1 MKSAYRS
8 TAQQAF
14 TLIEILVVV
23 AIIGLL
29 AGLLITNTDKIFG
42 SSQETVARVFV
53 RDSLKTS
60 LVRYKIDL
68 GDYPTTAEGLQ
79 ALITAPSNGAE
90 RWRGPY
96 VELNGDKLPPDPWGE
111 PYQYAHPATRS
122 KSSYD
127 LFSRA
132 PIKPPARKTISA
144 TGSHRAI
151 APWISL
157 CIAGQL
163 LP

>member
-1 MKSAYRS
+1 MQFSNRLLL
-8 TAQQAF
+8 TRAF

-29 AGLLITNTDKIFG
+29 AGLLISNTDKIFG
-42 SSQETVARVFV
+42 QSQEVVARVFV

-79 ALITAPSNGAE
+79 ALITAPSNGAD

-96 VELNGDKLPPDPWGE
+96 VEITGSKLPLDPWGE
-111 PYQYAHPATRS
+111 SYQYPHPGNHN
-122 KSSYD
+122 KSTYD
-127 LFSRA
+127 LFSKG
-132 PIKPPARKTISA
+132 PDKTEGTEDDI
-144 TGSHRAI
+144 GN
-151 APWISL
+151 W
-157 CIAGQL
+157 
-163 LP
+163 

>member
-1 MKSAYRS
+1 LPTKSGAAGLYANKRSKTNKQMKSAYRS

-68 GDYPTTAEGLQ
+68 GDYPTTAEGLE
-79 ALITAPSNGAE
+79 ALIRGAN
-90 RWRGPY
+90 PT
-96 VELNGDKLPPDPWGE
+96 NTPTLPP
-111 PYQYAHPATRS
+111 AAKAVTICSR
-122 KSSYD
+122 
-127 LFSRA
+127 RA

>member
-1 MKSAYRS
+1 MKFPDRPPLSR
-8 TAQQAF
+8 AF

-29 AGLLITNTDKIFG
+29 AGLLISNTDKIFG
-42 SSQETVARVFV
+42 QSQEVVARVFV

-79 ALITAPSNGAE
+79 ALITAPANGAD

-96 VELNGDKLPPDPWGE
+96 VEITGNKLPLDPWGE
-111 PYQYAHPATRS
+111 SYQYLHPGNHN
-122 KSSYD
+122 KSTYD
-127 LFSRA
+127 LFSKG
-132 PIKPPARKTISA
+132 PDKTEGTEDDI
-144 TGSHRAI
+144 GN
-151 APWISL
+151 W
-157 CIAGQL
+157 
-163 LP
+163 

>member
-1 MKSAYRS
+1 ARPPLSR
-8 TAQQAF
+8 AF

-29 AGLLITNTDKIFG
+29 AGLLISNTDKIFG
-42 SSQETVARVFV
+42 QSQEVVARVFV

-79 ALITAPSNGAE
+79 ALITAPANGAD

-96 VELNGDKLPPDPWGE
+96 VEITGNKLPLDPWGE
-111 PYQYAHPATRS
+111 SYQYLHPGTRN
-122 KSSYD
+122 KSTYD
-127 LFSRA
+127 LFSKG
-132 PIKPPARKTISA
+132 PDKTEGTEDDI
-144 TGSHRAI
+144 GN
-151 APWISL
+151 W
-157 CIAGQL
+157 
-163 LP
+163 